1 MFNIHWCEIYIAT
14 TGGLATAVGYPLDT
28 IKVRIQ
34 TQHMYSGIWHCIRS
48 TYQREKVY
56 GFYKGMALPV
66 LSVSVCGSVCFGTY
80 RNCLHFLSQLRH
92 GSSDVKPSRFDVFIA
107 GCSAGTAEAMVFAPI
122 DLIKIRQQN
131 QTHPHQSYQGPPSRD
146 LLLKPKYRGPTH
158 CLITVIKEEG
168 ILGLYR
174 GITALWLRDIPCFG
188 LYFLVYSVFTE
199 WLTPQG
205 QHKPDWSAMLLAG
218 GCAGMTYWT
227 LATPMDVMKSRMQ
240 MDGMGQ
246 QRYNGVLNCINE
258 SFRQE
263 GARVFFKG
271 LSLNCVR
278 AFPVN
283 GLTFVIYET
292 VLAFLKKINAK
303 D

>member
-1 MFNIHWCEIYIAT
+1 MYLLDFLAGWVA
-14 TGGLATAVGYPLDT
+14 GGLATAVGYPLDT

-34 TQHMYSGIWHCIRS
+34 TQRMYSGVWHCIQS
-48 TYQREKVY
+48 TYQREK
-56 GFYKGMALPV
+56 
-66 LSVSVCGSVCFGTY
+66 
-80 RNCLHFLSQLRH
+80 
-92 GSSDVKPSRFDVFIA
+92 
-107 GCSAGTAEAMVFAPI
+107 AMVFAPI

-131 QTHPHQSYQGPPSRD
+131 QTHPHHSYQGPSSRD

-188 LYFLVYSVFTE
+188 LYFLVYSIFTE
-199 WLTPQG
+199 WLTPQE

-246 QRYNGVLNCINE
+246 QRYSGVLNCISE

-303 D
+303 DQ